1 MAAQKTIR
9 RIHVGKKSASSS
21 AATARAPGV
30 VEVDHPLVRH
40 HLTRL
45 RDERTSPEEFRSLV
59 RRLATLLAYE
69 ALQDLHE
76 EPLAIRTPN
85 CAHEGRRLRES
96 IGLVPILRAGLGM
109 VDPIL
114 DLIPTAEVWHL
125 GVYRD
130 ERTAKPVEYYSKIP
144 QTEPVD
150 TALILDPM
158 LATGGSAVAALST
171 LREWGVPNVKL
182 LSIIASREGVT
193 TIADQFP
200 QAQIYVCCVDP
211 TLNDRKFIIPGLG
224 DAGDRTFNTGRGE

>member
-1 MAAQKTIR
+1 MPVFAI
-9 RIHVGKKSASSS
+9 
-21 AATARAPGV
+21 
-30 VEVDHPLVRH
+30 DHPLVQH
-40 HLTRL
+40 HLTSL
-45 RDERTSPEEFRSLV
+45 RDTATKPGEFRRCV
-59 RRLATLLAYE
+59 TRLAQLLAVE
-69 ALQDLHE
+69 ATLDL
-76 EPLAIRTPN
+76 PLAATRVRTPI
-85 CAHEGRRLRES
+85 CETDAARVSVRLG
-96 IGLVPILRAGLGM
+96 IIPILRAGLGM
-109 VDPIL
+109 VDPVL
-114 DLIPTAEVWHL
+114 HLLPDAEVWHL

-144 QTEPVD
+144 QTLPVD

-193 TIADQFP
+193 TITDQFP
-200 QAQIYVCCVDP
+200 QAQIYVCCIDP

>member
-9 RIHVGKKSASSS
+9 RIRVSTKSS
-21 AATARAPGV
+21 TERRTGV
-30 VEVDHPLVRH
+30 FEMDHPLVCH

-45 RDERTSPEEFRSLV
+45 RDERTSPEEFRALV
-59 RRLATLLAYE
+59 RRLAALLAYE
-69 ALQDLHE
+69 ALKDLHD
-76 EPLAIRTPN
+76 EPHPIRTPN
-85 CAHEGRRLRES
+85 CDFEGRRLHET

-114 DLIPTAEVWHL
+114 DLIPQAEVWHL

-130 ERTAKPVEYYSKIP
+130 ERTAKPIEYYSKIP
-144 QTEPVD
+144 HTGPVD
-150 TALILDPM
+150 VALILDPM

-182 LSIIASREGVT
+182 LSIIASSEGIKTVEE
-193 TIADQFP
+193 QFP
-200 QAQIYVCCVDP
+200 QAQVYVCAIDP

-224 DAGDRTFNTGRGE
+224 DAGDRTFNTGRAE